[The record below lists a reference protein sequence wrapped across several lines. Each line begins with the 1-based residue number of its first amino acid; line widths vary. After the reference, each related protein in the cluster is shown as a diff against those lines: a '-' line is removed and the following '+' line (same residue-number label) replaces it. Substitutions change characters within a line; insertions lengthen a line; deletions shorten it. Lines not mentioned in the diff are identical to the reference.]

1 MRSKHHTKYS
11 IYIGNIYLYIPI
23 SVFRGVTTSLKLSPN
38 LRMMVKPPKKQLY
51 LDQNTLQIGKLEKLL
66 SLVRE
71 LPEGSTA
78 VPDAAT
84 TVRS

>member
-1 MRSKHHTKYS
+1 
-11 IYIGNIYLYIPI
+11 
-23 SVFRGVTTSLKLSPN
+23 
-38 LRMMVKPPKKQLY
+38 MMVKPPKKQLY

>member
-1 MRSKHHTKYS
+1 
-11 IYIGNIYLYIPI
+11 
-23 SVFRGVTTSLKLSPN
+23 
-38 LRMMVKPPKKQLY
+38 MMVKPPKKQLY
-51 LDQNTLQIGKLEKLL
+51 LDQNTLQISKLEKLL

-71 LPEGSTA
+71 LPEGSV